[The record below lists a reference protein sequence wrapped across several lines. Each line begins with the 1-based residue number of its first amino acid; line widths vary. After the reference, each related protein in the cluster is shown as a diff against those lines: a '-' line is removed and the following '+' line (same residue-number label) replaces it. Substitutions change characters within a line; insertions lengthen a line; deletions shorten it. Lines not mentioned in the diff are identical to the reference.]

1 MTGEKV
7 LQLNFN
13 NLIKTTTKPK
23 TQKRVQIK
31 RMRESINSLSTYQS
45 CFSESKSLHS
55 FCRKHCKVPRTMYVF
70 FGWTEEKN
78 VYLNFLII
86 SDIFFRHWSHCVLD
100 FWPSNWLMSW
110 SITTEQPYP
119 TVHKI
124 MQLVTSLRVLK
135 SSFFMATTKLAI
147 KLQNDYTIVVYT

>member
-1 MTGEKV
+1 M
-7 LQLNFN
+7 
-13 NLIKTTTKPK
+13 IKTTTKN
-23 TQKRVQIK
+23 QKHKKVQIK
-31 RMRESINSLSTYQS
+31 RLRESINSLSTYQS

-70 FGWTEEKN
+70 FLDGQKKKWLFKLF
-78 VYLNFLII
+78 YHFRY
-86 SDIFFRHWSHCVLD
+86 FFRHWSHCVLE
-100 FWPSNWLMSW
+100 FWPSNWLMRW